1 MCGIAVIAGPRAA
14 SHRPA
19 LRRMLRQLTHR
30 GPDGEG
36 ESASP
41 ACLLGHRR
49 LSIIDREGGA
59 QPLQNPACG
68 LSVVCNG
75 EIYNFR
81 ELRRRLSF
89 PYQTRSDS
97 EVLLAAYAAYGL
109 DLCGHLRGMFA
120 FALWDERQ
128 QRLICGRDRF
138 GEKPLYYAFAPD
150 GSLLVASEVKALLA
164 SGLLQPHLDRQALA
178 AYLQLRFVPEGRSM
192 VEGIRQLPPGWCMV
206 WEEGRLRMFRYWEPP
221 AGTACISSEDE
232 AAEELRRLLERA
244 VSRCLVADVEV
255 GLLLSGGQDST
266 SIAALMARMQKGQA
280 FALGVGGAK
289 DELAYARAAARCYG
303 FSLHEVACAE
313 LDVPSLLLE
322 MPGIYDEPLADTSCL
337 PTLLLCRYVSS
348 HVKVALAGDGGDEL
362 LGGYAWYAGL
372 GERAASQPCP
382 GQGWTRFAL
391 AHMRGRMVCD
401 AGEIRAAGL
410 EPYAFSLPAG
420 LDDTLADALRLDAMY
435 FLPADVLK
443 KTDRAAMS
451 CGLELRAPFLDR
463 ELAEF
468 SFKLPWNMKHDGVQG
483 KKLLQRAFAEIWPE
497 EVRRRPKQGF
507 GLKTGELLRRQD
519 VEAFMQDMLF
529 DRRLRIWKLFPD
541 AWLQRHLQARKA
553 MMWNLLML
561 SLWLE
566 HYKIA

>member
-109 DLCGHLRGMFA
+109 ELCGHLRGMFA
-120 FALWDERQ
+120 FALWDERR

-192 VEGIRQLPPGWCMV
+192 VEGAA
-206 WEEGRLRMFRYWEPP
+206 PP
-221 AGTACISSEDE
+221 AGQGGEP
-232 AAEELRRLLERA
+232 
-244 VSRCLVADVEV
+244 V
-255 GLLLSGGQDST
+255 SGGGRGSRPFIERRT
-266 SIAALMARMQKGQA
+266 
-280 FALGVGGAK
+280 
-289 DELAYARAAARCYG
+289 G
-303 FSLHEVACAE
+303 FHVHCGPDGPDAE
-313 LDVPSLLLE
+313 
-322 MPGIYDEPLADTSCL
+322 GT
-337 PTLLLCRYVSS
+337 
-348 HVKVALAGDGGDEL
+348 
-362 LGGYAWYAGL
+362 GL
-372 GERAASQPCP
+372 CP
-382 GQGWTRFAL
+382 GSGRGQG
-391 AHMRGRMVCD
+391 
-401 AGEIRAAGL
+401 
-410 EPYAFSLPAG
+410 
-420 LDDTLADALRLDAMY
+420 
-435 FLPADVLK
+435 
-443 KTDRAAMS
+443 
-451 CGLELRAPFLDR
+451 
-463 ELAEF
+463 
-468 SFKLPWNMKHDGVQG
+468 
-483 KKLLQRAFAEIWPE
+483 
-497 EVRRRPKQGF
+497 
-507 GLKTGELLRRQD
+507 
-519 VEAFMQDMLF
+519 
-529 DRRLRIWKLFPD
+529 
-541 AWLQRHLQARKA
+541 
-553 MMWNLLML
+553 
-561 SLWLE
+561 
-566 HYKIA
+566 